1 MNKRYWQ
8 SSKAGDIAR
17 LQLHETALTQLADH
31 HVRVE
36 VKSIGLNF
44 ADIFALSG
52 LYSATPEGPFTPGL
66 EYSGVV
72 IESRSADWKVGDRV
86 MGVTRFGGYCSVIDI
101 ESPYL
106 TPLPDSWN
114 FHQGAAYPVQTL
126 TAYYALK
133 ELGQIKPHHQVLVQ
147 SAAGGVGIQAMRLV
161 EAFGAKP
168 VGTVRSAT
176 KQAFLK
182 EMGFDQVLVRQDDFR
197 SQLNDAKLRFD
208 LVLDGVGGEVQK
220 ASFDALNPM
229 GRLVV
234 FGAAEFTP
242 GKRRPNYLK
251 AAWRYLKRPKYDVMD
266 MISSNRSVMAFNLI
280 WLYEHVEYLSGLI
293 KEMSSVEIAPPH
305 VGHIFDFES
314 AHEAIETLRQGNTVG
329 KVVLSLQS
337 SAEENS

>member
-1 MNKRYWQ
+1 MIKRYWQ

-17 LQLHETALTQLADH
+17 LSLHEAAMSPLADNYI
-31 HVRVE
+31 RVA

-52 LYSATPEGPFTPGL
+52 LYSATPQGPFTPGL
-66 EYSGVV
+66 EYSGLV
-72 IESRSADWKVGDRV
+72 IESRSPDWQVGDRV

-106 TPLPDSWN
+106 TKLPDDWS
-114 FHQGAAYPVQTL
+114 FDQGAAYPVQTL

-133 ELGQIKPHHQVLVQ
+133 ELGQIKPQHKVLVQ

-161 EAFGAKP
+161 EAFGALP
-168 VGTVRSAT
+168 VGSVRSTA
-176 KQAFLK
+176 KQTFLN
-182 EMGFDQVLVRQDDFR
+182 EMGFDHVLVRKEDFR
-197 SQLNDAKLRFD
+197 SQLNDANLRFD

-242 GKRRPNYLK
+242 GKRRPNYLR
-251 AAWRYLKRPKYDVMD
+251 AAWRYLQRPKYDVMD
-266 MISSNRSVMAFNLI
+266 MISTNRSVMAFNLI

-293 KEMSSVEIAPPH
+293 KDMSSINIEPPH

-329 KVVLSLQS
+329 KVVLSVQS
-337 SAEENS
+337 CTEESS